1 MGSLLRPLFPCTVG
15 SRPVSDLTGENRLFG
30 HNNGPP
36 FTPPYLSA
44 LLETK
49 SLVLRTITAFS
60 TLRGVWHRVPG
71 TSGQKP
77 LSRDTAAEPALAR
90 ESLAPGDGAAS
101 RVAHPKGVLGGLAR
115 DG

>member
-1 MGSLLRPLFPCTVG
+1 MGSLLRPLFPGTVG

-36 FTPPYLSA
+36 FTPPCLGA

-49 SLVLRTITAFS
+49 SLVLPTITAFS

-71 TSGQKP
+71 TSGQSLYP
-77 LSRDTAAEPALAR
+77 GILQLSRPWL
-90 ESLAPGDGAAS
+90 G
-101 RVAHPKGVLGGLAR
+101 RV
-115 DG
+115 